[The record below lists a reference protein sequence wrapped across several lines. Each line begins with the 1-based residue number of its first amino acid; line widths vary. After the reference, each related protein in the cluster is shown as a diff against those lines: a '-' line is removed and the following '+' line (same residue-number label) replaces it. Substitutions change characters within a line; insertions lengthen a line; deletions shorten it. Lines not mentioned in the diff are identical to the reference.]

1 MYAIVKS
8 SKSAN
13 YLLLQIVGTKI
24 KAKVNMTVSTTYSF
38 SKCVYNSSRI
48 YLLFSSGLIVYET
61 SRMSIVKSIEFV
73 VKDSRTSMSLLLSYV
88 SYSYGSEV
96 FIVDSYNN
104 FSQIYHYTCSW
115 AVM

>member
-1 MYAIVKS
+1 MKSNSTGNYSLLKIVKNTL
-8 SKSAN
+8 K
-13 YLLLQIVGTKI
+13 T
-24 KAKVNMTVSTTYSF
+24 KVNTTVSTVYSF

-61 SRMSIVKSIEFV
+61 SAMSIVKSIEFV
-73 VKDSRTSMSLLLSYV
+73 VKDSRTSMSLMLSYV

-104 FSQIYHYTCSW
+104 FSQIYHYTCSS